1 MKNFTKIHP
10 KETIMKSIL
19 QLPQNLQFT
28 KKEPHDR
35 YFSMAFEKIFQNT
48 VLCQNTGKGAEKS
61 RTENFHKV
69 HPKETVI
76 KSFFSEVAP

>member
-35 YFSMAFEKIFQNT
+35 YFSMAFEKIF
-48 VLCQNTGKGAEKS
+48 
-61 RTENFHKV
+61 
-69 HPKETVI
+69 
-76 KSFFSEVAP
+76 

>member
-35 YFSMAFEKIFQNT
+35 YFSMTFEKIF
-48 VLCQNTGKGAEKS
+48 
-61 RTENFHKV
+61 
-69 HPKETVI
+69 
-76 KSFFSEVAP
+76 

>member
-35 YFSMAFEKIFQNT
+35 YFSMTFEKIFWNT
-48 VLCQNTGKGAEKS
+48 VLCQNTGKGAEG
-61 RTENFHKV
+61 TEVFARICLRKKPN
-69 HPKETVI
+69 
-76 KSFFSEVAP
+76 